1 MVSKI
6 RIEKRPLDLAIR
18 RSVMT
23 LTRAAS
29 VAERGQKPM
38 CRQWGRE
45 SEAVSKAVLARSF
58 AENIKERNGVVAGVL
73 RVGDTRACL
82 NANGDVE
89 RRGGGGV
96 VGRS

>member
-1 MVSKI
+1 
-6 RIEKRPLDLAIR
+6 
-18 RSVMT
+18 MT

-58 AENIKERNGVVAGVL
+58 AENIKKEMG
-73 RVGDTRACL
+73 
-82 NANGDVE
+82 
-89 RRGGGGV
+89 
-96 VGRS
+96 